1 MLNNPPATLEDLK
14 QAEQEREHLDESWA
28 NDTSGNPDKYFARRQ
43 AARRRVRALTAQLKV
58 QGDLPMTEHEQ
69 LCAAIDAQNLN
80 ARSGQVV
87 DHEGRRYRRRFFPE
101 EKSRSGKT
109 VTEWGQTWEAV

>member
-1 MLNNPPATLEDLK
+1 MSSEQRATLQDLK
-14 QAEQEREHLDESWA
+14 QAEQERERLDESWI

-43 AARRRVRALTAQLKV
+43 AARRRVRALTAQLKA

-69 LCAAIDAQNLN
+69 LCAAIDAQHPN
-80 ARSGQVV
+80 ARSGEVV
-87 DHEGRRYRRRFFPE
+87 EHAGQRYRRRFVPE

-109 VTEWGQTWEAV
+109 VTEWGRTWESV